1 MRALKFWSLVV
12 GSLVV
17 LTALLGTAWLRSSL
31 PQTDGTLE
39 LKGLSAPITI
49 ARHAHGIPHIGAT
62 SDNDLY
68 FGMGY
73 VHAQDRLWQ
82 MEMNR
87 RIGHGRVSEVL
98 GEAGLG
104 FDKYFRTLGFT
115 EAAES
120 ALEKL
125 DDETRASLQAYAAG
139 VNAFIDSHK
148 GAWPPEFILTG
159 TTPTHWQPVDTL
171 VWQKMMWLDLSGN
184 MRTELARAR
193 LLAKLS
199 HAHVHSIYPSY
210 PGDVETPLPD
220 LGALYGETDIASAIA
235 LVGDEM
241 PEGYGSNN
249 WVVDGRRT
257 KSGKPLL
264 ANDPHLGL
272 TTPSIWYLVRLNNTA
287 TGENLVGV
295 SFPGTPSIILGRND
309 KIAWGF
315 TNTYPDI
322 QDLYLEKVLEG
333 GKQYLTP
340 TGPADF
346 IARTEIIK
354 VKDSDDVVLEVKETR
369 HGPVVTGVVGDSADF
384 LREGYV
390 LALRWTALNAEDSA
404 PTGLAKLG
412 KAQNFEAFM
421 VAGRHYFG
429 PEQNMI
435 YADTDGNI
443 GYHAPA
449 LVPVRKPD
457 NEIMGRLPSPGWL
470 AKYDWDGYIPYEQLP
485 TRYNP
490 EGGIIATANEKIVDS
505 DYPHFITRDWALPYR
520 GNRIRAELESV
531 PHHDRSSFKA
541 LHHDIT
547 SDMARD
553 MITVLKP
560 HLRGLSPAAD
570 ALLLWDGTMDKRR
583 TEPLIFHEFM
593 RTYQRRMMADEL
605 GELAGDF
612 TAIRSRLL
620 RDSLYYDLQE
630 AARPDLSVEYYH
642 LDLMPEAEATLWCD
656 DVTTESTET
665 CGELAKAAFTE
676 AMETLATRNEGDWET
691 WQWGREHSLT
701 QSHRPMSQVPFMAKF
716 FEIKT
721 PIAGSR
727 NTINVAGV
735 SESKSSLN
743 ASSFGPSYRGIF
755 DLSDLDAS
763 LYVLPTGQSGN
774 PMSGTYDDLFP
785 LWRSGDYITIP
796 ARGPVTEGA
805 EHTLV
810 INPAST
816 DSP

>member
-12 GSLVV
+12 GSLII
-17 LTALLGTAWLRSSL
+17 LIGLLGTAWLRSSL
-31 PQTDGTLE
+31 PQMDGILE
-39 LKGLSAPITI
+39 LEGPSAPITI
-49 ARHAHGIPHIGAT
+49 ARHAHGIPHIGAAQ
-62 SDNDLY
+62 DNDLY

-87 RIGHGRVSEVL
+87 RIGHGRVAEVL

-104 FDKYFRTLGFT
+104 FDRYFRTLGFT

-120 ALEKL
+120 ALAGL
-125 DDETRASLQAYAAG
+125 DSETRASLEAYAAG
-139 VNAFIDSHK
+139 VNAYIDTHK

-159 TTPTHWQPVDTL
+159 TTPTHWSPVDTL

-184 MRTELARAR
+184 MRSELARAR

-199 HAHVHSIYPSY
+199 PAHVHSIYPSY
-210 PGDVETPLPD
+210 PGEVETPLPE
-220 LGALYGETDIASAIA
+220 LGALYGETDIESAIA
-235 LVGDEM
+235 LVGEEK

-249 WVVDGRRT
+249 WVVDGSHT

-272 TTPSIWYLVRLNNTA
+272 TTPSIWYLVRLNNTT

-315 TNTYPDI
+315 TNTAPDI
-322 QDLYLEKVLEG
+322 QDLYLEKVLND

-340 TGPADF
+340 DGPADF
-346 IARTEIIK
+346 VIRTEVIK
-354 VKDSDDVVLEVKETR
+354 VKDGEDVMLEVKETR
-369 HGPVVTGVVGDSADF
+369 HGPVVSNVLGDNTDF
-384 LREGYV
+384 VRDGYV
-390 LALRWTALNAEDSA
+390 LALRWTALNSEDTA

-412 KAQNFEAFM
+412 KAQDFESFKA
-421 VAGRHYFG
+421 AGQHYFG

-435 YADTDGNI
+435 YADTEGNI
-443 GYHAPA
+443 GYYAPA
-449 LVPVRKPD
+449 LVPVRKPE
-457 NEIMGRLPSPGWL
+457 NEIMGRVPSPGWL
-470 AKYDWDGYIPYEQLP
+470 AKYDWDGYVPYDELP

-490 EGGIIATANEKIVDS
+490 ESGVIATANEKIVDG
-505 DYPHFITRDWALPYR
+505 DYPHYITRDWALPYR

-531 PHHDRSSFKA
+531 PHHDRSTFKA
-541 LHHDIT
+541 LHHDVT

-553 MITVLKP
+553 IITVLKP
-560 HLRGLSPAAD
+560 HLKGLNPAAD
-570 ALLLWDGTMDKRR
+570 AMLRWDGTMDARR

-593 RTYQRRMMADEL
+593 RTYQRLMMADEL
-605 GELAGDF
+605 GDLADDF
-612 TAIRSRLL
+612 KSIRPRLV
-620 RDSLYYDLQE
+620 RDSLYYDLPE
-630 AARPDLSVEYYH
+630 AARPDLTADYYH
-642 LDLMPEAEATLWCD
+642 LSPIPEDEAGLWCD
-656 DVTTESTET
+656 DVTTNGKET
-665 CGELAKAAFTE
+665 CGELVKTAFDET
-676 AMETLATRNEGDWET
+676 MKTLATRNTGDWET
-691 WQWGREHSLT
+691 WQWGHEHTLT
-701 QSHRPMSQVPFMAKF
+701 QSHRPMSEVAPLARF

-735 SESKSSLN
+735 SENPGSLN
-743 ASSFGPSYRGIF
+743 ASTFGPSYRGIF

-774 PMSGTYDDLFP
+774 PLSDKYDDLFP
-785 LWRSGDYITIP
+785 LWRSGNYITIP
-796 ARGPVTEGA
+796 ANAPVTKGA
-805 EHTLV
+805 RHTLV